1 MTFNAAQA
9 TSYGNLANALCALA
23 TAYISTRSLYIWYRY
38 LSRASK
44 REGLNTLRRFFRNR
58 VAQNPPSAFATWDLT
73 VATAGLI
80 LASLASII
88 LYIAAMYLPSSI

>member
-1 MTFNAAQA
+1 MTFSAAEA
-9 TSYGNLANALCALA
+9 TNYGNLANALCALS

-44 REGLNTLRRFFRNR
+44 REGLNSLRLFFRNR
-58 VAQNPPSAFATWDLT
+58 VAQNPPSAFVTWDLP

-80 LASLASII
+80 LASVASVA
-88 LYIAAMYLPSSI
+88 LYVVALYLP